1 MHHFTKEN
9 KIGLYKKIFDSLKE
23 NGVYVECDYMLEK
36 QEEEDALFAEYE
48 KLKEENNIKTDDF
61 FHFDTPLTVANQIEA
76 LKKAG
81 FKEVEIVK
89 PAPTAILIAK
99 K

>member
-1 MHHFTKEN
+1 MFVN
-9 KIGLYKKIFDSLKE
+9 KFCKLFLFFLI
-23 NGVYVECDYMLEK
+23 
-36 QEEEDALFAEYE
+36 ALFSLYLVYE

-61 FHFDTPLTVANQIEA
+61 FHFDTPLTVANQIDA

-81 FKEVEIVK
+81 FKEVEIVT